1 MKSMKKIV
9 SINPATGDVNREF
22 ELYSQER
29 INESIK
35 RSKDA
40 FSDCKRLDISKRG
53 KHLINAAK
61 VLRRRKQ
68 ELGKIITMEMGK
80 PIKESISE
88 IEKCAWALEYFA
100 TFCCSCSFRGK
111 CCSS

>member
-40 FSDCKRLDISKRG
+40 FSDWKRLDISERG

-68 ELGKIITMEMGK
+68 ELRAKK
-80 PIKESISE
+80 HQSSLYLSLIK
-88 IEKCAWALEYFA
+88 KN
-100 TFCCSCSFRGK
+100 K
-111 CCSS
+111 NPCSSNTSSTQQPSQS